1 MPVLSDVT
9 GRKSALMTSRVHPDP
24 LPAAV
29 GVRGCQPPKGPMTLR
44 TRLTLAFFAISV
56 VPLAAVTLFSYAS
69 SERALRRAAEQQADE
84 LAVDLGRRMEL
95 VTADLE
101 RRMQRAWPPPPPQT
115 QTSET
120 QQARNGPQRP
130 AHPAP
135 PTPPAAVSPE
145 QVAGHVA
152 GVLGDIASVFDAVEF
167 VAPPTGTRDSGPR
180 VGGFGPRGDGPGPR
194 GDVLGPR
201 GAGPGPRGGGPPSGA
216 PIMDPRAAAEVS
228 QALQAVVKK
237 YQTGRTAEGQADL
250 AAWTANLQE
259 QIRQGLSQYSRPK
272 PQGAGGAVATGPN
285 GASASP
291 DESQRSVTVLR
302 GNALH
307 TEVRQDGQQV
317 GEINARINPERLFR
331 AVFSM
336 SRRGDRK
343 EIPFAVDAE
352 GQLHA
357 PRSSDQDLVKSLKL
371 TVGLPE
377 SGTNIRSI
385 NDWVVATR
393 KDPSGA
399 TFGIARPLG
408 DDLRDLR
415 RVSISNFGMGFG
427 LIALVFVAS
436 IPLAGGMTKNLRRL
450 MDGVTRVSGGDLSAR
465 VALKSNDEFGRL
477 GAAFNKMA
485 ENLAAH
491 EKLVIQQGRIKRELE
506 LCRLIQ
512 TEMLPR
518 QPLRLGLTE
527 VKGVS
532 IPAREVGGDFFN
544 YFALP
549 DGEIALLVGDVSGKG
564 VGAALLMAN
573 VQATLR
579 ARLPLERDL
588 ARLADALDI
597 DLEQNTPPEV
607 YLTLWVG
614 IVDTKRRELRY
625 VNAGHNTQFVLR
637 SAGGFEK
644 MSSTGRPLGL
654 LAGAGYEE
662 VRLDLHEGDIL
673 FFYTDGMVEAENE
686 RGEFL
691 GHEKLEAALASS
703 PRTDVDSVLVHVESV
718 VREFRGAAELSDDA
732 TMMALRFRENELAA
746 VLV

>member
-1 MPVLSDVT
+1 
-9 GRKSALMTSRVHPDP
+9 
-24 LPAAV
+24 
-29 GVRGCQPPKGPMTLR
+29 MTLR

-101 RRMQRAWPPPPPQT
+101 RRMQRAWPPPQT

-120 QQARNGPQRP
+120 PQAQNGPQRP

-135 PTPPAAVSPE
+135 PTAPAAVSPE

-167 VAPPTGTRDSGPR
+167 VAPPARPGGGPMPPDAPLPPDPTGTRDSGPR
-180 VGGFGPRGDGPGPR
+180 PGGLGPRGDGLGPR
-194 GDVLGPR
+194 GDGLGPR
-201 GAGPGPRGGGPPSGA
+201 GVGPGFRGGGPPSGV

-259 QIRQGLSQYSRPK
+259 QIRQGLSQYSKPK
-272 PQGAGGAVATGPN
+272 PQGAGGAGATSPN

-371 TVGLPE
+371 TVGLPA

-415 RVSISNFGMGFG
+415 RVSIGNFGMGFG

-436 IPLAGGMTKNLRRL
+436 IPLAGGMTKNLRKL

-491 EKLVIQQGRIKRELE
+491 EQLVIQQGRIKRELE

-518 QPLRLGLTE
+518 QPLHLGLTE

-588 ARLADALDI
+588 SRLADALDV

-691 GHEKLEAALASS
+691 GHDRLEAALASS
-703 PRTDVDSVLVHVESV
+703 PRTDVDSVLVHIESV
-718 VREFRGAAELSDDA
+718 VREFRGTAELSDDA
-732 TMMALRFRENELAA
+732 TMMALRFRENELSA